1 MPTNIEAG
9 IALLIQIPLVGIF
22 IWYSIYMS
30 KIASQS
36 HEKFMTALDKRDVE
50 FEKRNDKVCANLDKL
65 AEAISRMDTNIDTRL
80 GRMQNRKREDYN
92 G

>member
-36 HEKFMTALDKRDVE
+36 QEKFMDALDKRDAE
-50 FEKRNDKVCANLDKL
+50 FENRNQKVCDSLDKM
-65 AEAISRMDTNIDTRL
+65 AEAIT
-80 GRMQNRKREDYN
+80 RMQNRRREDYN